1 MGRFASASL
10 VAMFA
15 SFAMSGFG
23 QCAVA
28 ESNGQCFLS
37 SVGKYD
43 PNYTVSPSLAPVPA
57 PAAAGENDRPPMTGR
72 TIGIVGGGY
81 VAAKVGYGVAA
92 KAADVAHVGGRVGN
106 IPVYGS
112 AIKSIPFIGTAT
124 ARVGV
129 PTTLGQMP
137 FLGKAVAD
145 IPVVGGVIAGPPNP
159 LVVGAVSI
167 DTFVLPK
174 FSPTGYT
181 ESSMFTMTDFNSP
194 PRLRHYVNYLAPL
207 PYTHPPIYEP
217 AARGAN
223 ELPKTERAQEVAE
236 FSGEQVSIEN

>member
-1 MGRFASASL
+1 VIRFTSVALVTVWASIA
-10 VAMFA
+10 A
-15 SFAMSGFG
+15 SGFS

-43 PNYTVSPSLAPVPA
+43 PSYTVSPSLAPVPV
-57 PAAAGENDRPPMTGR
+57 PAAAGEDDRPPMAGR
-72 TIGIVGGGY
+72 AVGIIGGGY

-92 KAADVAHVGGRVGN
+92 EAASVAHVGGRVGN

-112 AIKSIPFIGTAT
+112 AIKSIPVIGTAT
-124 ARVGV
+124 AHVGV

-137 FLGKAVAD
+137 FIGGAVAD
-145 IPVVGGVIAGPPNP
+145 IPVVGSVIAGPPNP

-174 FSPTGYT
+174 LSPTGYT
-181 ESSMFTMTDFNSP
+181 ESSIFTMTDFNSP

-223 ELPKTERAQEVAE
+223 ELPKTARAEGVAAYTAE
-236 FSGEQVSIEN
+236 TVSLEN